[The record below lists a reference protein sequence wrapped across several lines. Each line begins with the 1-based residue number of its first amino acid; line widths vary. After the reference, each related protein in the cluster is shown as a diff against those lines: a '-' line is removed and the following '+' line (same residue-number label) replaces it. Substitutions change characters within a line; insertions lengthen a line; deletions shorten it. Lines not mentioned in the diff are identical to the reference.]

1 MELYEGIC
9 HEVEDERLIE
19 LLQDKSKE
27 SKKSVKDIIWMYVN
41 RGILED
47 DFSDEVLFKFH
58 SEEYMRKVDKALGL
72 V

>member
-1 MELYEGIC
+1 MELYEGIF
-9 HEVEDERLIE
+9 HEIDDFKLMK

-27 SKKSVKDIIWMYVN
+27 SKKSVKDVIWMYIN

-58 SEEYMRKVDKALGL
+58 SEEFMRKVDKILGL
-72 V
+72 D